1 MVDDEDDW
9 AKAVEEGD
17 APEASATDLS
27 LPADLWLFQ
36 KQREGEVDHDDNYEA
51 ENHVAC
57 LVKIGLELSLAW
69 GAVFRVHFDREVD
82 TKGQNKFR
90 D

>member
-1 MVDDEDDW
+1 MVDDKDDW

-36 KQREGEVDHDDNYEA
+36 KQREGEVDHDDNNEA

-57 LVKIGLELSLAW
+57 LVHIGLELSLAW
-69 GAVFRVHFDREVD
+69 GAVFRVRIDREVD
-82 TKGQNKFR
+82 T
-90 D
+90 